1 MKPPTEIDTEM
12 LAPCGLNCML
22 CYRHLGKNPCPG
34 CRARL
39 SEPDEY
45 RRKCVMRSC
54 VAERG
59 LFSCAACAERPCK
72 RMKTFQKRY
81 LDGYGVDLAAD
92 AARLREVGAEA
103 FLRGQIA
110 AHTCADCGH
119 LIDMHY
125 GRCSGCNKQYPI
137 GRGRDA

>member
-1 MKPPTEIDTEM
+1 
-12 LAPCGLNCML
+12 
-22 CYRHLGKNPCPG
+22 
-34 CRARL
+34 
-39 SEPDEY
+39 
-45 RRKCVMRSC
+45 
-54 VAERG
+54 
-59 LFSCAACAERPCK
+59 
-72 RMKTFQKRY
+72 MKTFQKRY
-81 LDGYGVDLAAD
+81 LDGYGVDLTSD